1 MKLKICGINDI
12 DILQHA
18 CEAGLDFVG
27 FIMVNESPRN
37 ISNNFLASLES
48 FNFLSTTPVFV
59 FVNPSVDEVKKI
71 TSNFENAILQFHG
84 DEEDSFCRQFD
95 QLFWKTIRVKDSQS
109 LEAINDFPSADAILL
124 ETFSQDA
131 YGGTGKVFDWGLLE
145 KISVQRKFVLAGGIN
160 PKNIKEAVS
169 VDPWCIDVNSGV
181 ESSVALKDK
190 ALMLSLIHISEPTR
204 PY

>member
-1 MKLKICGINDI
+1 MTLKICGINDI

-18 CEAGLDFVG
+18 CKAGLDFVG

-37 ISNNFLASLES
+37 ISNNFLASLER

-160 PKNIKEAVS
+160 PKNIKEAIS

-190 ALMLSLIHISEPTR
+190 ALMDEIIKNINNG
-204 PY
+204 

>member
-37 ISNNFLASLES
+37 ISNNFLASLER

-124 ETFSQDA
+124 ETFSQGA

-160 PKNIKEAVS
+160 PKNIKEAIS

-190 ALMLSLIHISEPTR
+190 ALMDEIIKNIKNG
-204 PY
+204 

>member
-12 DILQHA
+12 DILEHA

-37 ISNNFLASLES
+37 ISNNFLASLEI

-190 ALMLSLIHISEPTR
+190 ALMDEIIKNINNG
-204 PY
+204 

>member
-12 DILQHA
+12 DILEHA

-37 ISNNFLASLES
+37 ISNNFLASLER

-109 LEAINDFPSADAILL
+109 LEAMNDFPSADAILL

-131 YGGTGKVFDWGLLE
+131 YGGTGKVFDWSLLE

-160 PKNIKEAVS
+160 PQNIKEAVS

-190 ALMLSLIHISEPTR
+190 ALMDEIIKNINNG
-204 PY
+204 

>member
-37 ISNNFLASLES
+37 ISNSFLASLES

-95 QLFWKTIRVKDSQS
+95 QLFWKTIRVKNSQS

-145 KISVQRKFVLAGGIN
+145 KISVQRKFILAGGIN

-190 ALMLSLIHISEPTR
+190 ALMDEIIKNINNE
-204 PY
+204 

>member
-12 DILQHA
+12 DILEHA

-37 ISNNFLASLES
+37 ISNNYLASLES

-190 ALMLSLIHISEPTR
+190 ALMDEIIKNINNG
-204 PY
+204 

>member
-18 CEAGLDFVG
+18 CKAGLDFVG

-37 ISNNFLASLES
+37 ISNNFLASLER

-84 DEEDSFCRQFD
+84 DEDDSFCRQFD

-160 PKNIKEAVS
+160 PKNIKEAIS

-190 ALMLSLIHISEPTR
+190 ALMDEIIKNINNG
-204 PY
+204 

>member
-1 MKLKICGINDI
+1 M
-12 DILQHA
+12 
-18 CEAGLDFVG
+18 
-27 FIMVNESPRN
+27 
-37 ISNNFLASLES
+37 
-48 FNFLSTTPVFV
+48 
-59 FVNPSVDEVKKI
+59 
-71 TSNFENAILQFHG
+71 
-84 DEEDSFCRQFD
+84 
-95 QLFWKTIRVKDSQS
+95 
-109 LEAINDFPSADAILL
+109 L

-190 ALMLSLIHISEPTR
+190 ALMDEIIKNINNG
-204 PY
+204 

>member
-48 FNFLSTTPVFV
+48 FDFLSTTPVFV

-145 KISVQRKFVLAGGIN
+145 KISAQRKFVLAGGIN

-190 ALMLSLIHISEPTR
+190 ALMDEIIKNINNG
-204 PY
+204 

>member
-1 MKLKICGINDI
+1 MKLKICWINDI

-18 CEAGLDFVG
+18 CKAGLDFVG

-37 ISNNFLASLES
+37 ISNNFLASLER

-145 KISVQRKFVLAGGIN
+145 KISVKRKFVLAGGIN

-190 ALMLSLIHISEPTR
+190 ALMDEIIKNINNG
-204 PY
+204 

>member
-12 DILQHA
+12 DILEHA

-37 ISNNFLASLES
+37 ISNNFLASLER

-160 PKNIKEAVS
+160 PQNIKEAVS

-190 ALMLSLIHISEPTR
+190 ALMDEIIKNINNG
-204 PY
+204 

>member
-48 FNFLSTTPVFV
+48 FDFLSTTPVFV

-71 TSNFENAILQFHG
+71 TSNFKNAILQFHG

-145 KISVQRKFVLAGGIN
+145 KISVQRKFILAGGIN

-190 ALMLSLIHISEPTR
+190 ALMDEIIKNINNG
-204 PY
+204 

>member
-12 DILQHA
+12 DILEHA

-37 ISNNFLASLES
+37 ISNNFLASLER

-124 ETFSQDA
+124 ETFSQGA

-190 ALMLSLIHISEPTR
+190 ALMDEIIKNINNG
-204 PY
+204 

>member
-37 ISNNFLASLES
+37 ISNNFLASLER

-181 ESSVALKDK
+181 ESSLALKDK
-190 ALMLSLIHISEPTR
+190 TLIAEIIKKFKNG
-204 PY
+204 

>member
-48 FNFLSTTPVFV
+48 FDFLSTTPVFV

-190 ALMLSLIHISEPTR
+190 ALMDEIIKNIKNG
-204 PY
+204 

>member
-124 ETFSQDA
+124 ETLSQDA

-190 ALMLSLIHISEPTR
+190 ALMDEIIKNIKNG
-204 PY
+204 

>member
-12 DILQHA
+12 DILEHA

-37 ISNNFLASLES
+37 ISNNFLASLER

-131 YGGTGKVFDWGLLE
+131 YGGTGKVFDWSLLE

-190 ALMLSLIHISEPTR
+190 ALMDEIIKNINNG
-204 PY
+204 

>member
-18 CEAGLDFVG
+18 CKAGLDFVG

-145 KISVQRKFVLAGGIN
+145 KISEQRKFVLAGGIN

-190 ALMLSLIHISEPTR
+190 ALMDEIIKNINNG
-204 PY
+204 

>member
-48 FNFLSTTPVFV
+48 FDFLSTTPVFV
-59 FVNPSVDEVKKI
+59 FVNPSVDKVKKI
-71 TSNFENAILQFHG
+71 TSNFENAILQFHV

-190 ALMLSLIHISEPTR
+190 ALMDEIIKNINNG
-204 PY
+204 

>member
-12 DILQHA
+12 DILEHA

-37 ISNNFLASLES
+37 ISNNFLASLER

-160 PKNIKEAVS
+160 PKNIKKAVS

-190 ALMLSLIHISEPTR
+190 ALMDEIIKNINNG
-204 PY
+204 

>member
-12 DILQHA
+12 DILEHA

-37 ISNNFLASLES
+37 ISNNFLAYLER

-190 ALMLSLIHISEPTR
+190 ALMDEIIKNINNG
-204 PY
+204 